1 MILTIIVGIE
11 EGVELRNTSRHNAPT
26 SSAPIGRIAVAVADG
41 RLGFRPH
48 LVRQEDFLTEA
59 KQFDFYDLDG
69 EKCRL
74 NLDPGTMAFT
84 VCQAPVVAHRS
95 GPQRIEITRADGS
108 LQTVAALELD
118 AAASSAVFERSRDI
132 RRLDV
137 FFGLEDKGAPK

>member
-1 MILTIIVGIE
+1 
-11 EGVELRNTSRHNAPT
+11 
-26 SSAPIGRIAVAVADG
+26 
-41 RLGFRPH
+41 
-48 LVRQEDFLTEA
+48 
-59 KQFDFYDLDG
+59 
-69 EKCRL
+69 
-74 NLDPGTMAFT
+74 MAFT